1 MYGGNTEILRQGQ
14 TICGRK
20 KYIGW
25 IFSFEFFYVYIF
37 YLLQEMDGLIRNLI
51 FAKST
56 YKSALILEEITLDTP
71 KSC

>member
-14 TICGRK
+14 TICDRN

-25 IFSFEFFYVYIF
+25 IFNFEFFYVHIF
-37 YLLQEMDGLIRNLI
+37 HLVQEMDGLVSNLI

-56 YKSALILEEITLDTP
+56 YKSALILQEITLDTP
-71 KSC
+71 KSF